1 MSSVVFVAVGFVCAV
16 AIVHFW
22 QSRATSARVLGT
34 TAALGVVLVGS
45 ITTGSGIRALPGSYR
60 VSADA
65 ESIEPMGI
73 ATARWAKKW
82 LGEGN
87 RFAADRT
94 NQLLLAT
101 YGQQD
106 VVTTIA
112 DGVDESRAYLAQHLS
127 GDALYPLRA
136 GKIDYLLADL
146 RLTTSPPVLGHNFE
160 VNELDEGKPPPPDWL
175 LKFDDAPWAGR
186 VFDNGW
192 IVIYDVSA
200 LHAGG

>member
-1 MSSVVFVAVGFVCAV
+1 MRRFFEASLVAGDGGVDG
-16 AIVHFW
+16 
-22 QSRATSARVLGT
+22 
-34 TAALGVVLVGS
+34 AALGVVLLGS

-73 ATARWAKKW
+73 ATAQWTKKW

-112 DGVDESRAYLAQHLS
+112 DGVDESRIYLASHLS
-127 GDALYPLRA
+127 GDALYPIRA

-146 RLTTSPPVLGHNFE
+146 RRHAQRCEEGRIPPMLN
-160 VNELDEGKPPPPDWL
+160 
-175 LKFDDAPWAGR
+175 
-186 VFDNGW
+186 
-192 IVIYDVSA
+192 S
-200 LHAGG
+200 LHFRSQA